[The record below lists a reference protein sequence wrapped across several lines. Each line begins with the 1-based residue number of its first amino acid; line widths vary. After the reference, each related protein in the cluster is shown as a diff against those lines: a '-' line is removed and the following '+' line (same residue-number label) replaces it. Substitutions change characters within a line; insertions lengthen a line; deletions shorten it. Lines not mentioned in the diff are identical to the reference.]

1 MMLSYNKFSK
11 KDALFYKRGVWKMSK
26 KQKLYMVGNTHFD
39 PVWLWKWDEAMAS
52 IRATFKSALDRMNED
67 ENFTYSFATPPVFEW
82 IKKTDPEMF
91 EEIKERIKEG
101 RWELAEGWWV
111 QPDCYVALGESYVRQ
126 SLYAQKYLKENFGK
140 ISDGVFNIDSFGH
153 NPQIPQILKK
163 SHIDFYSFV
172 RPEKH
177 HVKLQKPM
185 FKWIGLD
192 GSEVMAFRAE
202 NAYEKELSVSISN
215 QSEKNDDIM
224 IVYGVTDHG
233 GAPTKKMILEINKT
247 ENMEF
252 STVSRFFN
260 EHKDC
265 DYSVSGE
272 LITGDFGPY
281 SNYPK
286 IKKMNRIAE
295 FAVQNA
301 EIASVIAKNY
311 DDETIEK
318 CWHDVLFNQF
328 HDILGG
334 ACIKEAYFDAENSF
348 SRAIQTA
355 NEIMHYNLQSITRKM
370 KTVGENPHDI
380 WNLVLWN
387 LNGSDYSGYIET
399 EVQWMHE
406 FEPYD
411 KGIELMDENGEVY
424 PCQIIE
430 AKAVIPRFRSRF
442 VFKAEIPSMGYK
454 MFKVVKTYKEDEKME
469 LNPFEFETEKL
480 KIRFSNN
487 GILQEITDKISGEKL
502 CGKTLVPACYY
513 DDGDTWCFNIDS
525 YGKEKYN
532 FEFAGV
538 KIIEAGEIR
547 TVVKLTYKFK
557 ESKLDMYYTF
567 YTEEKYFDVSYRVNW
582 NEKHYVFKFETD
594 VENTHTV
601 SVPYGSV
608 KRGESK
614 ADVPM
619 GTWISSS
626 GITLTA
632 GSIFSY
638 NMIDN
643 VLGLTVLRSC
653 IYGDLRLCEIDYETD
668 YDIISQGLSEGK
680 IRVDF
685 EKRSPS
691 HSQNFL
697 NPPVVICEANHGGI
711 LPTENSYFSL
721 TSESVMLSAVK
732 KCEFD
737 DSIIIRLSEYG
748 NKEQTS
754 TLKIGENMFEIRV
767 MPFEIK
773 TLKFKDGK
781 ITETYMTEE

>member
-1 MMLSYNKFSK
+1 MN
-11 KDALFYKRGVWKMSK
+11 K
-26 KQKLYMVGNTHFD
+26 KQKLYMIGNTHFD
-39 PVWLWKWDEAMAS
+39 PVWLWKWDESMAS
-52 IRATFKSALDRMNED
+52 IRATFRSALDRMNED

-91 EEIKERIKEG
+91 EEIKNRVEEG

-111 QPDCYVALGESYVRQ
+111 QPDCYGASGESYVRQ
-126 SLYAQKYLKENFGK
+126 SLYGQKYLKETFGK

-177 HVKLQKPM
+177 HIKLEKPM
-185 FKWIGLD
+185 FKWRGLD
-192 GSEVMAFRAE
+192 GSEVMTFRAE
-202 NAYEKELSVSISN
+202 NAYEKELSDSISN
-215 QSEKNDDIM
+215 QTEKNDDVM

-233 GAPTKKMILEINKT
+233 GAPTKKMISEINET

-265 DYSVSGE
+265 DYCVSGE
-272 LITGDFGPY
+272 FITGDFGPY

-286 IKKMNRIAE
+286 IKKLNRIAE

-301 EIASVIAKNY
+301 EVASVIANNY
-311 DDETIEK
+311 DKETIEK

-334 ACIKEAYFDAENSF
+334 ACIKEAYFDAENTF
-348 SRAIQTA
+348 SRAIQTS
-355 NEIMHYNLQSITRKM
+355 NEIMHYNLQGITRKM
-370 KTVGENPHDI
+370 KTVGKNPKGI

-387 LNGSDYSGYIET
+387 INGSDYSGYVEA

-411 KGIELMDENGEVY
+411 KGIELMDESGEIY

-454 MFKVVKTYKEDEKME
+454 MFKVVKTGEEDKKME
-469 LNPFEFETEKL
+469 VNPFEFETEKL
-480 KIRFSNN
+480 KIRFSKK
-487 GILQEITDKISGEKL
+487 GILEEITDKISGEKL

-513 DDGDTWCFNIDS
+513 DDGDTWAFNIDS
-525 YGKEKYN
+525 YDTKKYD
-532 FEFAGV
+532 FEFVGV
-538 KIIEAGEIR
+538 KIIEAGKIR
-547 TVVKLTYKFK
+547 TVVKMTYKFK
-557 ESKLDMYYTF
+557 ESKIDMYYTF
-567 YTEEKYFDVSYRVNW
+567 YPEEKYFDVSYRVNW
-582 NEKHYVFKFETD
+582 NEKHYVLKFETD

-608 KRGESK
+608 IRGETK

-619 GTWISSS
+619 GPWIESK
-626 GITLTA
+626 GVTLTA
-632 GSIFSY
+632 DSIFSY

-643 VLGLTVLRSC
+643 ILGLTVLRSC
-653 IYGDLRLCEIDYETD
+653 IYGDLRLGEIDYDTD
-668 YDIISQGLSEGK
+668 YDIISQGISEGK

-685 EKRSPS
+685 GKNTPAL
-691 HSQNFL
+691 SQNFL
-697 NPPVVICEANHGGI
+697 NPPVVICEVNHGGV
-711 LPTENSYFSL
+711 LPSENSYFSIDGDG
-721 TSESVMLSAVK
+721 VYLSAVK
-732 KCEFD
+732 ICEYD
-737 DSIIIRLSEYG
+737 DLLILRIVEEKGKSQNVVIKVGDSSFSLDI
-748 NKEQTS
+748 K
-754 TLKIGENMFEIRV
+754 
-767 MPFEIK
+767 PFEIK
-773 TLKFKDGK
+773 TLKLKDNML
-781 ITETYMTEE
+781 IEYYMTEDEEYSCDS